1 MAPNT
6 KNTPLHNCTPMK
18 SIRPFLVLRRA
29 PAIGAPMSEA
39 MLDTLQDMPK
49 RVPRRDKSGLMFA
62 KAAEGRVTSAADKK
76 PERF

>member
-1 MAPNT
+1 
-6 KNTPLHNCTPMK
+6 
-18 SIRPFLVLRRA
+18 
-29 PAIGAPMSEA
+29 MSEA